1 MAREHH
7 SGSAKLTAH
16 LQAGALAG
24 LSLLLPLLA
33 EPVRAETWI
42 ADMKLER
49 QRSAGLCLKG
59 VESAYTMELTGSTLV
74 GKARNNPFRARV
86 AADGTV
92 RDDFL
97 AELDPGLNQSVS
109 TKLQKFTITG
119 NARTRDLE
127 LAWPASAC
135 IWKLAPRGA

>member
-1 MAREHH
+1 MASGHH
-7 SGSAKLTAH
+7 PRSAKLNTC

-24 LSLLLPLLA
+24 LALLFPALA

-59 VESAYTMELTGSTLV
+59 VENAYTMELTGSTLV

-119 NARTRDLE
+119 NAQTRDLE

-135 IWKLAPRGA
+135 IWKLKPRGA

>member
-1 MAREHH
+1 MPNSRE
-7 SGSAKLTAH
+7 LNTR
-16 LQAGALAG
+16 LRAGALAG
-24 LSLLLPLLA
+24 LSLLLPLLV
-33 EPVRAETWI
+33 EPARAETWL

-59 VESAYTMELTGSTLV
+59 VENTYKMELTGSTLV
-74 GKARNNPFRARV
+74 GKAANNPFRARV

-109 TKLQKFTITG
+109 TKLQKFTVTG
-119 NARTRDLE
+119 NAQTRDLE
-127 LAWPASAC
+127 LGWPASAC
-135 IWKLAPRGA
+135 IWKLKPRGS